1 MSNPDG
7 PWRRQGV
14 LLFEDYVEQSRQAKT
29 IAELGQIYAAVVA
42 SEGYENSVLTS
53 LRGRRIGRVV
63 WAEIPDGYYD
73 AYMQGR
79 WDRIDPVVACSLRAV
94 RPFSWT
100 DVVEQTTLSAAQMEF
115 MNHCREL
122 KVHSGI
128 VYPFHGPGHQ
138 LDIISIS
145 RRIHEPANPEISSLL
160 HAVSVQT
167 WSRFLELTNE
177 QTFVNLQSTPLT
189 TRELEVLRRHK
200 DGKSRTEIGEIL
212 SISVKTV
219 DFHMCNA
226 MAKLG
231 ACNPMSA
238 VVIALQ
244 RGLIEL

>member
-1 MSNPDG
+1 MDLG
-7 PWRRQGV
+7 GGQGV
-14 LLFEDYVEQSRQAKT
+14 LLFEDYVEQSCRAKT
-29 IAELGQIYAAVVA
+29 IAELGRLYAAVVG

-53 LRGRRIGRVV
+53 LRGRRIGRVA
-63 WAEIPDGYYD
+63 WAQIPDGYYE
-73 AYMQGR
+73 AYMHGR

-94 RPFSWT
+94 RPFSWS
-100 DVVEQTTLSAAQMEF
+100 DVVEQIPLSDGQIEF
-115 MNHCREL
+115 MNQCREL

-145 RRIHEPANPEISSLL
+145 RRSDEPANLEISGVL

-167 WSRFLELTNE
+167 WSRFLELSNE
-177 QTFVNLQSTPLT
+177 QLFVNLQSIPLT
-189 TRELEVLRRHK
+189 ARELEVLRRHK

-219 DFHMCNA
+219 DFHMYNA
-226 MAKLG
+226 MTKLG
-231 ACNPMSA
+231 ASNPISA